1 MLNPKSNPEDSRS
14 DTKKFYDELK
24 GLAEDMEA
32 LRNDNERL
40 KHEVLYWR
48 IEAQTDH
55 YRWLRT
61 LEELERIRN
70 EQKKFEPDMEA
81 VINAGKVLSKEVMVA
96 MLNGMAHEELIK
108 AHADWKDAVDGKP
121 NWGTTCKK

>member
-32 LRNDNERL
+32 LRADNERL
-40 KHEVLYWR
+40 KNECLYWR
-48 IEAQTDH
+48 IEAQTNHD
-55 YRWLRT
+55 RWLRCLAD
-61 LEELERIRN
+61 LEQVR
-70 EQKKFEPDMEA
+70 K
-81 VINAGKVLSKEVMVA
+81 AGASLSKEAMVV
-96 MLNGMAHEELIK
+96 MLNASAHEELIK
-108 AHADWKDAVDGKP
+108 AHDDWKDLIDGKP